1 MCTAKVFGTKNQVT
15 SKQCQDRTVTSTF
28 TQVLAWQIAAQHFAV
43 MSGNGND
50 GDVKRDADKN
60 TPGIPE
66 TSLSKALSEVV
77 QDKKK
82 DMDDRDFESDIEI
95 CQRAAAE
102 TELAAMVNL
111 SNSSSLWLFNALE
124 AFEPL

>member
-1 MCTAKVFGTKNQVT
+1 
-15 SKQCQDRTVTSTF
+15 
-28 TQVLAWQIAAQHFAV
+28 

-50 GDVKRDADKN
+50 GDVKRDADKI

>member
-28 TQVLAWQIAAQHFAV
+28 TQALAWQIAAQHFAV

-50 GDVKRDADKN
+50 GDVKRDADN
-60 TPGIPE
+60 
-66 TSLSKALSEVV
+66 ALSEVV